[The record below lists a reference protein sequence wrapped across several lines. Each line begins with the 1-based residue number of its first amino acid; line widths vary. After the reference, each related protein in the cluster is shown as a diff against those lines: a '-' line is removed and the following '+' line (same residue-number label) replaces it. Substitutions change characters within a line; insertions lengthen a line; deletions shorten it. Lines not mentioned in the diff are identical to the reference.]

1 MIIFPEFCCRRS
13 VGPSITLMY
22 HFLPANPMAIFE
34 LLEYIVNQEPPR
46 LPSTVFSAEMVD
58 FVDRCLR
65 KDPTE
70 RPDLAALLAHPW
82 MAPLDGDGGAK
93 DDDDVDIA
101 EWVSHMLKLPSPM
114 AVSP

>member
-1 MIIFPEFCCRRS
+1 MQFICIELYPLS
-13 VGPSITLMY
+13 
-22 HFLPANPMAIFE
+22 ANPMAIFE

-70 RPDLAALLAHPW
+70 RPDLATLLAHPW
-82 MAPLDGDGGAK
+82 VAGLASAAESDKGTK
-93 DDDDVDIA
+93 DDDVDIA
-101 EWVSHMLKLPSPM
+101 EWVSHMIKLPSPM